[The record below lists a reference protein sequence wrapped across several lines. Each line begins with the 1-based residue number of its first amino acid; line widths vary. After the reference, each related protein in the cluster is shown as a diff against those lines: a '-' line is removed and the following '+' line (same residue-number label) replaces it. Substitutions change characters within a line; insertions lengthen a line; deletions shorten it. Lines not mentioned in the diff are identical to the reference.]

1 LSCET
6 QNVDVT
12 FNDTTAQ
19 SLAFDDATAL
29 SLAFDDVVN
38 QNIQCSKFEAPVVF
52 DYFELVQDTLGAGN
66 IVAHF
71 RLDETSGTTAADATG
86 NGNDGTFESGVTL
99 GATSLIAS
107 GGGTAVDLDGVDD
120 YIDLGAK
127 SSTNFIH
134 ETGVF
139 AVGGWIDF
147 TDAGDNQV
155 VFSTSGLVAGTG
167 VVVLLQQVFGTSR
180 GVVVFRGGANTLVR
194 SGAATPAD
202 GVRHI
207 FITGDGSDIFLYAD
221 AVLLGSDA
229 ITTVAG
235 ASTLTPRIGDA
246 SGSRFDGRVDEWTI
260 ADVHATAADVLDLYK
275 FGIG

>member
-1 LSCET
+1 MADSEKT
-6 QNVDVT
+6 YRFGVRSAASEKFAQTSATIRTFGANTSAEVVT
-12 FNDTTAQ
+12 GLTAPAPGAGATT
-19 SLAFDDATAL
+19 
-29 SLAFDDVVN
+29 
-38 QNIQCSKFEAPVVF
+38 
-52 DYFELVQDTLGAGN
+52 YFEHVQDTLGAEN

-86 NGNDGTFESGVTL
+86 NGNDGQYVGGPTL
-99 GATSLIAS
+99 GAVALVDT
-107 GGGTAVDLDGVDD
+107 GGTAVDLDGVND
-120 YIDLGAK
+120 YIELGSK
-127 SSTNFIH
+127 SNTNFIH
-134 ETGVF
+134 SSGVF

-235 ASTLTPRIGDA
+235 DSAITPRIGDA

-260 ADVHATAADVLDLYK
+260 ADVYATSADVLALYNGGK
-275 FGIG
+275 P